1 MRQVNRIFFRPQF
14 ILRAIFS
21 LTNSANRAIIN
32 TSRFSPLGDIII
44 RRRTMSW
51 FNFYGLIFVA
61 VIMIPN
67 IIFAMKCKD
76 GFENKWQNRFVEI
89 IEQIGRFGCFA
100 LMIFNIPATVFGWW
114 FEGAFTLY
122 LIVDSILA
130 AAYCAIWAICFK
142 KSSVFRAL
150 ALSIIPSVLFLFS
163 GIVTGSVLLT
173 ITALLFAPSH
183 IMISYKNAA

>member
-1 MRQVNRIFFRPQF
+1 
-14 ILRAIFS
+14 
-21 LTNSANRAIIN
+21 
-32 TSRFSPLGDIII
+32 
-44 RRRTMSW
+44 MSW